1 MSTSSADWYTN
12 ELGLGDL
19 SSTIT
24 RLADARDTR
33 HGVKI
38 ELIRNSDIY
47 GSTRKVFVNQTVLS
61 KVFVIII
68 H

>member
-19 SSTIT
+19 SNTIT

-38 ELIRNSDIY
+38 ELIRNSVLN
-47 GSTRKVFVNQTVLS
+47 GSKQVCQQY
-61 KVFVIII
+61 
-68 H
+68 